1 MASRMVLDHEAL
13 EAAVLGGAVL
23 GGGGGG
29 SMEWGRKLGRL
40 ALELG
45 TPELIE
51 LEDLPEEATLLTV
64 SAVGAPAAQTAYVRP
79 VHYIRAVEL
88 FMKFTGEQ
96 IRGLISNECGG
107 LASING
113 WIQAAALGI
122 PLVDAPCNGRAHP
135 TGLMGSMGLHR
146 VAGYISKQVAVGGN
160 PQTESYVEV
169 FVSGSL
175 DVSAS
180 IVRQASVQ
188 AGGLVAVARNP
199 VTVRYARENA
209 AKGAL
214 SQCITVGRAM
224 LAAQGKGAGQVI
236 EAAAE
241 VLRGKVVFMGR
252 VASVSLET
260 AGGFDVGKV
269 IVQRN
274 NKLAELTF
282 WNEYI
287 TLEVDD
293 QRIGTFPDLLATLDV
308 NTGLPVSSAEVREG
322 QEVAILH
329 VSRNELILGSGMKY
343 PELFLA
349 LEKATGKEVIKYVFP
364 DHILSE
370 GEVQGY
376 GS

>member
-1 MASRMVLDHEAL
+1 MASKMVLDYEDL

-45 TPELIE
+45 TPELID
-51 LEDLPEEATLLTV
+51 LKDLPEEATLLTV
-64 SAVGAPAAQTAYVRP
+64 SAVGAPAARTAYVRP

-88 FMKFTGEQ
+88 FIKFTGEQ
-96 IRGLISNECGG
+96 IGGLISNECGG
-107 LASING
+107 LASVNG

-135 TGLMGSMGLHR
+135 TGLMGSMGLHK
-146 VAGYISKQVAVGGN
+146 VAGYISQQAAVGGD
-160 PQTESYVEV
+160 PRTKSYVEV
-169 FVSGSL
+169 FVSGWL

-180 IVRQASVQ
+180 LVRQASVQ

-214 SQCITVGRAM
+214 SQCIRVGRAM
-224 LAAQGKGAGQVI
+224 LAAREKGPWQAL

-241 VLRGKVVFMGR
+241 ALRGKVVFTGR

-260 AGGFDVGKV
+260 VGGFDVGKV
-269 IVQRN
+269 IVQGDH
-274 NKLAELTF
+274 KLAELTF

-293 QRIGTFPDLLATLDV
+293 RRIGTFPDLLTTLDV
-308 NTGLPVSSAEVREG
+308 NTGLPVSSAEVSEG
-322 QEVAILH
+322 QDIAILH
-329 VSRNELILGSGMKY
+329 VSRNELILGNGMKH

-349 LEKATGKEVIKYVFP
+349 LEKATGKEVIRYVFP
-364 DHILSE
+364 DYILSE
-370 GEVQGY
+370 GEMQGY